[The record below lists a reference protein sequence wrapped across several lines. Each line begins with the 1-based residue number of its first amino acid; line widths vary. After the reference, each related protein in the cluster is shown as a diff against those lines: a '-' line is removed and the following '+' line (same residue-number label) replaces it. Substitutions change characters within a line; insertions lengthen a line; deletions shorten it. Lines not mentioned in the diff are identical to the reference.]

1 MAYQSI
7 VSGFKNPNELIGANP
22 QQYSLDYDAIRMG
35 REGFQNQQKVADIQ
49 NLGVKN
55 QQKRFDTVFPWLQ
68 NQITS
73 LTGQFGSTVGGQS
86 GQGPTINAGPIYN
99 PQQVQQQ
106 VNNARAFADQGAAT
120 QQRMAQRGLASRGF
134 STASPMMTALN
145 NQIGNN
151 ALSQKV
157 QAGYQIPMQA
167 AGDNAKYQLEAQ
179 QAREQQFANR
189 MDEDIRRRQTIL
201 GMFPGLLGAIS
212 GLV

>member
-1 MAYQSI
+1 MAYQSV

-35 REGFQNQQKVADIQ
+35 REGFQNAQKVANIQ
-49 NLGVKN
+49 NLGVQN

-68 NQITS
+68 NQITGMMGNLS
-73 LTGQFGSTVGGQS
+73 STVGGQS
-86 GQGPTINAGPIYN
+86 GQGPTINAGPIWN
-99 PQQVQQQ
+99 PQQIQQK

-120 QQRMAQRGLASRGF
+120 QQRVAQRGLASRGF
-134 STASPMMTALN
+134 STSSPMMTALN

-157 QAGYQIPMQA
+157 QAGYQIPMEMA
-167 AGDNAKYQLEAQ
+167 EGNAKYQMAGQ
-179 QAREQQFANR
+179 QAREQQFGNR